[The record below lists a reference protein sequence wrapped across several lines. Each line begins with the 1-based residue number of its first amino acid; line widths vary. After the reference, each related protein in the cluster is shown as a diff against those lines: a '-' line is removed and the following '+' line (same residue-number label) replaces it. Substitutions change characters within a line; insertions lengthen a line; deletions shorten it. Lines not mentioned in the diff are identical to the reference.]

1 MSREVEAW
9 IGLGANLDNPQDQ
22 VCTAL
27 ARLAAVPVSRLIA
40 ASSLYASPPMGPPDQ
55 PDYINAVARLRTALA
70 PHELLTALQDLEAAA
85 GRVRTGQRWGPRSL
99 DLDLL
104 LWGQRVVADDRLIL
118 PHPGIAERA
127 FVLLPMA
134 ELAPDLVIPGVGRVE
149 DLLARIDAG
158 DVRALAPES

>member
-9 IGLGANLDNPQDQ
+9 IGLGANLDNPQSQ
-22 VCTAL
+22 VRTAL
-27 ARLAAVPVSRLIA
+27 ARLAALPVSRLAA
-40 ASSLYASPPMGPPDQ
+40 ASSLYASPPMGPPEQ
-55 PDYINAVARLRTALA
+55 PDFINAVARLRTALA
-70 PHELLTALQDLEAAA
+70 PHELLAALQDLEATA
-85 GRVRTGQRWGPRSL
+85 GRVRTGQRWGPRPL

-134 ELAPDLVIPGVGRVE
+134 ELAPDLAIPGVGRVE

>member
-85 GRVRTGQRWGPRSL
+85 GRVRTGQR
-99 DLDLL
+99 
-104 LWGQRVVADDRLIL
+104 VVADDRLIL